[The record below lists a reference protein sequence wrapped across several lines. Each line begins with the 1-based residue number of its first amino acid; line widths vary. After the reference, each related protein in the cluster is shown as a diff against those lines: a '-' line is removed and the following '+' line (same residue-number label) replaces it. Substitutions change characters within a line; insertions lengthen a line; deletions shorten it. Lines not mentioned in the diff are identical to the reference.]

1 MAAMKGMK
9 MLAQSKAYD
18 SNADIFTDAGVVVTG
33 IWNAQAAAD
42 HFGENLAATD
52 LPSFTVDGKAYH
64 LGSYSGNKLM
74 GVKPQSD
81 AKRGAV
87 LSQLAQYLTGEKCQ
101 NDRFA
106 SFEWGPSNVKAQA
119 SEAVQKNISLAA
131 LAKQNAF
138 ATPQGQIGG
147 SWWDIAKVL
156 GADAK
161 NAADDA
167 ALKASLDNYDKA
179 IGEWLKLT
187 PEQRRSWNVI
197 GQVNNTNWDTDISMK
212 EEPANTW
219 TATVE
224 LPANGEF
231 KIRQGYAWTHNFGA
245 DLKDNEGPNFKVEEA
260 GSYKIVF
267 SWDGSNYGDV
277 KVEITKVA

>member
-1 MAAMKGMK
+1 
-9 MLAQSKAYD
+9 
-18 SNADIFTDAGVVVTG
+18 
-33 IWNAQAAAD
+33 
-42 HFGENLAATD
+42 
-52 LPSFTVDGKAYH
+52 
-64 LGSYSGNKLM
+64 M

-106 SFEWGPSNVKAQA
+106 SFEWGPSNVKVQA